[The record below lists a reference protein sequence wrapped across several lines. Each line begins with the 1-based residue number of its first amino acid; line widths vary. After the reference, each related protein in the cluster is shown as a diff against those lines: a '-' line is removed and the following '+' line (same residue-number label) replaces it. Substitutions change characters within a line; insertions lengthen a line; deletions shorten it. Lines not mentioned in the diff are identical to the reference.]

1 MPPKLVVKGRQEPV
15 QHGHGARTILESIA
29 YERLNKF
36 QTNKNVFSPS
46 YIYNQIRL
54 KEGCN
59 YGTYIDDALE
69 LMEIE
74 GVAKLSHF
82 QFDCNKIITYRDKQ
96 HASSFK
102 IEGYKTLFSR
112 QSQNK
117 VQFVKKALS
126 EKKPVVIGM
135 EVFDSFMKI
144 KGVWQPKSY
153 DKSLGG
159 HAMVVIGYD
168 DSRYGGSFQLMNSWG
183 NKWGDNGFG
192 WVTYRDFQKF
202 THNAYELIPKPI
214 PTEKVKM
221 GGVLKFIDSN
231 GQEMKATY
239 DKHRGIYVMNQ
250 SYYSGTR
257 FNFIMTNKEPIYLY
271 AFGLDALAKS
281 KTIFPHNHKVSPYQ
295 GYTNSSIAFPD
306 EFHYVRMDNTKGKD
320 YFVVLYSKKSLK
332 LDKIQTLVENQ
343 KGTVRQ
349 RVNAVLRD
357 KIISKNINFEKYNI
371 DFDYKGDK
379 NIGSDSKD
387 MVIAVIVE
395 FDHK

>member
-1 MPPKLVVKGRQEPV
+1 M
-15 QHGHGARTILESIA
+15 
-29 YERLNKF
+29 
-36 QTNKNVFSPS
+36 
-46 YIYNQIRL
+46 
-54 KEGCN
+54 
-59 YGTYIDDALE
+59 
-69 LMEIE
+69 
-74 GVAKLSHF
+74 
-82 QFDCNKIITYRDKQ
+82 
-96 HASSFK
+96 
-102 IEGYKTLFSR
+102 YKTLFSR

-135 EVFDSFMKI
+135 EVFESFGQI
-144 KGVWQPKSY
+144 NGVWRLKSY

-159 HAMVVIGYD
+159 HAMVVTGYD

-202 THNAYELIPKPI
+202 THSAYELIPKPI
-214 PTEKVKM
+214 PTEKIKM

-231 GQEMKATY
+231 GQQMKATY

-271 AFGLDALAKS
+271 AFGLDTLAKS

-320 YFVVLYSKKSLK
+320 YFVVLYSKNPLK
-332 LDKIQTLVENQ
+332 LDSIQRLVENQ
-343 KGTVRQ
+343 KGTVKQ
-349 RVNAVLRD
+349 RLRAVLGDR
-357 KIISKNINFEKYNI
+357 IIHNNINFSKYDI
-371 DFDYKGDK
+371 DFNYNGTK
-379 NIGSDSKD
+379 NIGLNKKDSI
-387 MVIAVIVE
+387 IAVIVE